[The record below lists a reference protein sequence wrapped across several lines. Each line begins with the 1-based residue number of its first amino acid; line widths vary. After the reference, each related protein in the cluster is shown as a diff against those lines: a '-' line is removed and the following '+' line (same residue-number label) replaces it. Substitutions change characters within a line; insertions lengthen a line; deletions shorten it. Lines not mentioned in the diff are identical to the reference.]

1 MADDKRHQME
11 QRAREDAAKI
21 DQPSHGLAGV
31 AVPGE
36 ESRKGR
42 LVEDA
47 KQAFSRMPQG
57 PPEGQESRGRA
68 KGKAYPGP
76 SRMEMGEKMK
86 GRLAGMGRMVAGTAT
101 GEQVNVNGAVAV
113 ARAEEANIVGASGAV
128 ITAGDTTFTG
138 GTMAVLSGGET
149 QIRAGGAPII
159 VSGDDIS
166 IDRGG
171 GALLIARKI
180 DVDDRGFAGVAVGR
194 VKVKDGG
201 KVIISTLPAIMLGL
215 AFGAAFA
222 LVRSLITPQRPPT
235 VGERLRS
242 AVGMREPTFGE
253 RVSSALG
260 MREPTIGERVI
271 GAVGAGALSSGELR
285 SMVRDAAKEARRQAK
300 AARERVAELG
310 SQDGRG

>member
-1 MADDKRHQME
+1 MADDKRHRME
-11 QRAREDAAKI
+11 QKAREDAAKI
-21 DQPSHGLAGV
+21 DQPAHGLAGV

-36 ESRKGR
+36 ESQKGR
-42 LVEDA
+42 LVDDA
-47 KQAFSRMPQG
+47 KQAFSRMPEG
-57 PPEGQESRGRA
+57 PPVGQESRGRE
-68 KGKAYPGP
+68 KGGGHPGP
-76 SRMEMGEKMK
+76 SRMGIGGAMK
-86 GRLAGMGRMVAGTAT
+86 GRMAGMGRMVAGTAT

-138 GTMAVLSGGET
+138 GTMAVVSGGET

-159 VSGDDIS
+159 VSGDDIA
-166 IDRGG
+166 IEKGG

-180 DVDDRGFAGVAVGR
+180 DVEDRGFAGVALGR

-201 KVIISTLPAIMLGL
+201 TVIISTLPAIVLGL

-222 LVRSLITPQRPPT
+222 LIRSALTPQRPPT

-260 MREPTIGERVI
+260 MREPTIGERVV
-271 GAVGAGALSSGELR
+271 GAVGAGALSSKELR

-300 AARERVAELG
+300 AARERVAEL
-310 SQDGRG
+310 SLPDGRG